1 MNFSNIAALVLV
13 LAVAHGTQAGS
24 LVRRDA
30 QSELDKITKL
40 INDMSA
46 GLSNATQEVVE
57 KIKTLEMSNTAQ
69 TYMEDSRSQIQPLV
83 DKVQAE
89 AAKLQEQVK
98 PFVSDME
105 EQIRPVMEN
114 FQTQVKPLADNF
126 QAQVKPLADT
136 MMKIFQQLMDR
147 TKALPAPQ

>member
-1 MNFSNIAALVLV
+1 MNFSITAALVLA
-13 LAVAHGTQAGS
+13 LAAAHGAGAGP

-30 QSELDKITKL
+30 QAELDKIAKL
-40 INDMSA
+40 IGAVSA
-46 GLSNATQEVVE
+46 GLTDATQEVVE
-57 KIKTLEMSNTAQ
+57 KIKTLEVTNSAQ
-69 TYMEDSRSQIQPLV
+69 TYMEDGRSQIQPLV

-89 AAKLQEQVK
+89 ATKLQEQVK

-114 FQTQVKPLADNF
+114 LQTQVKPLADTM
-126 QAQVKPLADT
+126 VKIL
-136 MMKIFQQLMDR
+136 QQLMDR

>member
-1 MNFSNIAALVLV
+1 MFA
-13 LAVAHGTQAGS
+13 GTQAGS

-69 TYMEDSRSQIQPLV
+69 
-83 DKVQAE
+83 
-89 AAKLQEQVK
+89 
-98 PFVSDME
+98 
-105 EQIRPVMEN
+105 
-114 FQTQVKPLADNF
+114 
-126 QAQVKPLADT
+126 
-136 MMKIFQQLMDR
+136 
-147 TKALPAPQ
+147 